1 MHSYLHQDI
10 NWNNCALK
18 AMRLQTSITVI
29 FFPFVFP
36 HSKCSLDSSSS
47 ASLLNVDRPQ
57 FSTLNPLFLLIFIIL
72 IVSSLPSLLYFSTS
86 HPSSELWAHIFYLLY
101 QSHHASM
108 PMPRSPVTLASVMG
122 TSLHQQCSCLSEKR
136 GHQPEFFPPSHPLSH
151 QMLWIVLSKCFSNLA
166 ISVVL
171 LFSLT
176 AANQHSPCYLGYS

>member
-36 HSKCSLDSSSS
+36 HSKCSLDSSS

-86 HPSSELWAHIFYLLY
+86 HPSSELWAHVFYLLY
-101 QSHHASM
+101 QSHHAYAHAKISSRV
-108 PMPRSPVTLASVMG
+108 PGLSDGHCSPSAV
-122 TSLHQQCSCLSEKR
+122 QLSEW
-136 GHQPEFFPPSHPLSH
+136 ETWASA
-151 QMLWIVLSKCFSNLA
+151 WVLP
-166 ISVVL
+166 
-171 LFSLT
+171 SLT
-176 AANQHSPCYLGYS
+176 STQSPDAVNCTF